1 MEKFVKGNVPWNKG
15 KKVGNQSLSVVSLK
29 QSQIIVL
36 NAPTPKEFIKTRQ
49 GKGGKNFSYVEVGYV
64 INQLNR
70 TFGPLNWSFQITER
84 GETQRKVDSRAEG
97 ELWVYG
103 ELTIHDH
110 ANGYKMV
117 KGQYGQHP
125 VYPNVPY
132 GDALKS
138 AESDALKK
146 AASLVGIALDVF
158 WKYLDVQEPVKEAV
172 KITSEVKEDIFTRA
186 KSYIAQC
193 NDVLT
198 LKQLLERVDENDD
211 FTVAN
216 KVQLKRL
223 LNDKINTK
231 TGK

>member
-1 MEKFVKGNVPWNKG
+1 MKKKLTETNKSITVVEL
-15 KKVGNQSLSVVSLK
+15 KKNQ
-29 QSQIIVL
+29 IEIL
-36 NAPTPKEFIKTRQ
+36 NAPTPKEFIKTRP
-49 GKGGKNFSYVEVGYV
+49 GKGGKQFSYVEVGYV

-84 GETQRKVDSRAEG
+84 GETQRKVDSKAEG
-97 ELWVYG
+97 EVWVYG

-110 ANGYKMV
+110 AKGYKMV

-132 GDALKS
+132 ADALKS

-158 WKYLDVQEPVKEAV
+158 WKSLDIQEPVKIEV
-172 KITSEVKEDIFTRA
+172 KVTPQVKEDIFIKGKA
-186 KSYIAQC
+186 FIAQC
-193 NDVLT
+193 DDLIT

-216 KVQLKRL
+216 KVQLKKL
-223 LNDKINTK
+223 LNAKIVSK

>member
-1 MEKFVKGNVPWNKG
+1 MAQKDKNN
-15 KKVGNQSLSVVSLK
+15 SITVVELK
-29 QSQIIVL
+29 QAQIAVL
-36 NAPTPKEFIKTRQ
+36 NAPTPKAFIKTRQ

-70 TFGPLNWSFQITER
+70 TFGPLNWSFQVTER
-84 GETQRKVDSRAEG
+84 GETQRKLDSKAEG
-97 ELWVYG
+97 EVWVYG

-110 ANGYKMV
+110 AKGYKMV

-125 VYPNVPY
+125 VYPGVPY
-132 GDALKS
+132 ADALKS

-158 WKYLDVQEPVKEAV
+158 WKYLDVQEPAPQPVKV
-172 KITSEVKEDIFTRA
+172 TTEVKEDIFAKA

-193 NDVLT
+193 DDVLT
-198 LKQLLERVDENDD
+198 LKQLLDRVDENDD
-211 FTVAN
+211 FTMAN
-216 KVQLKRL
+216 KIQLKKL
-223 LNDKINTK
+223 LNAKIATK

>member
-1 MEKFVKGNVPWNKG
+1 MKINK
-15 KKVGNQSLSVVSLK
+15 KITTSITTVNLNQN
-29 QSQIIVL
+29 QIAIL
-36 NAPTPKEFIKTRQ
+36 NSPTPKEFIKTRQ

-110 ANGYKMV
+110 AKGYKMV

-158 WKYLDVQEPVKEAV
+158 WKYLDVQEPAKEPVKVTPAF
-172 KITSEVKEDIFTRA
+172 KEDIFSKA

-193 NDVLT
+193 DDVLI

-216 KVQLKRL
+216 KVQLKKL
-223 LNDKINTK
+223 LNAKITSK